1 MFVLFRR
8 LWPFLHPHRGRF
20 FLGLT
25 FGSVYA
31 AMNGV
36 LMLVV
41 NLVTNLVFPGGG
53 HVSVSEQLAKAPQV
67 LRPLVH
73 SLGQWLPE
81 LNSPSSKT
89 GKVLL
94 IALLPLL
101 MIFRNLAGYLNVY
114 LTNWAVSRANADLRT
129 RLFDH
134 LQNLPLSFFSQART
148 GDLLARVINDVAMLQ
163 NVMVNSLAS
172 LIKDP
177 LTVIVL
183 LGALLS
189 QPATR
194 TLTLVSIV
202 VLPVCVVPISIYA
215 RKTRQSAKAMQT
227 HVADLSNLMHES
239 FTGNRIIKAYN
250 LEQAVLERFRETTQK
265 WANQVMRMVRSNEL
279 PSQLTEFL
287 GVVGV
292 ALVLLYITFKA
303 DASTPG
309 DFVSFILSILL
320 MYQPIKSLTRLYNQ
334 VHQAAG
340 ASERVFELL
349 HTPGSVIDPEKPVPL
364 KAANA
369 DIEFRNVDFDYDE
382 KPILRGI
389 NLTVKAGQMVA
400 LVGVT
405 GSGKTT
411 LANLLLRFYDPV
423 RGAVTIG
430 GTDLRQ
436 VAVKDLRRQI
446 ALVAQDSILFNESIR
461 SNIGRGRPDAT
472 PEEIEAAA
480 RHAHAHD
487 FILEK
492 PQGYETIVG
501 EKGITLSGGQKQ
513 RVAIARAILRN
524 APILILDEATSSLD
538 TEKERAVQA
547 ALEELMQGRTTI
559 CIAHRLSTIQR
570 ADLIVVLEQGRIVER
585 GTHGELLRSGGIY
598 ARLHG
603 MQFEPAMA

>member
-1 MFVLFRR
+1 MIVLLRR
-8 LWPFLHPHRGRF
+8 LWPFFGPHRARF

-25 FGSVYA
+25 FGSLNA

-36 LMLVV
+36 LILVV
-41 NLVTNLVFPGGG
+41 KLVTNLVFPGVG
-53 HVSVSEQLAKAPQV
+53 HVSVSEQLAKAPQF
-67 LRPLVH
+67 LHPLVH
-73 SLGQWLPE
+73 SLEQWLPE

-114 LTNWAVSRANADLRT
+114 LTNWAAVRANADLRT

-148 GDLLARVINDVAMLQ
+148 GDLLARVINDVAMLH

-177 LTVIVL
+177 LTVMVL
-183 LGALLS
+183 LGVLLS
-189 QPATR
+189 QAATR

-250 LEQAVLERFRETTQK
+250 LEHAVLGRFRETAQK
-265 WANQVMRMVRSNEL
+265 WANQMMRMVRSNEL

-292 ALVLLYITFKA
+292 AMVLLYITFKG

-334 VHQAAG
+334 IHQAAG
-340 ASERVFELL
+340 SSERVFELL
-349 HTPGSVIDPEKPVPL
+349 ETPASVLDPEQPVPL

-369 DIEFRNVDFDYDE
+369 DIQFRDVDFDYDGN
-382 KPILRGI
+382 PILRGI

-400 LVGVT
+400 LVGRT

-411 LANLLLRFYDPV
+411 ITNLLLRFYDPV

-472 PEEIEAAA
+472 NEEIEAAA

-487 FILEK
+487 FIMEK

-501 EKGITLSGGQKQ
+501 EKGVTLSGGQKQ
-513 RVAIARAILRN
+513 RIAIARAIVRN

-570 ADLIVVLEQGRIVER
+570 ADLIVVLEQGRIVET
-585 GTHGELLRSGGIY
+585 GTHAELLRSGGIY
-598 ARLHG
+598 ARLHE